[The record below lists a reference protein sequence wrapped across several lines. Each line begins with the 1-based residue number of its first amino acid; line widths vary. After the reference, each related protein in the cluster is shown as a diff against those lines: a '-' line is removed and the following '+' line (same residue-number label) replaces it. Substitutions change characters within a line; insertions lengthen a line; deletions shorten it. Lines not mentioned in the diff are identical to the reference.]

1 FVEPQYS
8 KGKQWVMTII
18 AVVVVV
24 FGGYFLLQVKEA
36 DSVNSAEAA
45 HADGLWKTFSE
56 EAVYALI
63 DEGKPVF
70 VDFSA
75 EWCMT
80 CKTNETTVLWTKEI
94 EDAFTNKGVTL
105 FAGDY
110 TRKDP
115 IIHAWLKKFN
125 KAGVPLY
132 LLYIPGQ
139 NEPIVFP
146 ELITKG
152 MILDK
157 LSLIPDSIIEG
168 EN

>member
-1 FVEPQYS
+1 M
-8 KGKQWVMTII
+8 KKII
-18 AVVVVV
+18 
-24 FGGYFLLQVKEA
+24 FLFICLASLSIFFFAQ
-36 DSVNSAEAA
+36 
-45 HADGLWKTFSE
+45 
-56 EAVYALI
+56 
-63 DEGKPVF
+63 
-70 VDFSA
+70 
-75 EWCMT
+75 
-80 CKTNETTVLWTKEI
+80 EI
-94 EDAFTNKGVTL
+94 EDAFVNKGVTL

-115 IIHAWLKKFN
+115 TIHAWLKKFN

-152 MILDK
+152 MVLDK
-157 LSLIPDSIIEG
+157 LSLIPESIIEG